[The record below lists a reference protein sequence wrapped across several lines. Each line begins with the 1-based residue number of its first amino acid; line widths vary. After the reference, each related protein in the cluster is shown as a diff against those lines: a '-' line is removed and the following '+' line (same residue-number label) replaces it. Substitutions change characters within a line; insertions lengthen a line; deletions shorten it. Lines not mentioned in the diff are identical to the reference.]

1 MNNKKLFPVM
11 LCFFAMGFVDLVG
24 IASNYVKADLNLSDS
39 MANTLPSLVFLW
51 FLIFSIP
58 TSLLM
63 NKIGRKNTVLV
74 SLVMTL
80 ASLIIPVFTLD
91 FTMLLLSFSLL
102 GIGNAIMQTSLNPL
116 VDSVM
121 EGGASA
127 STLTFGQFIKSI
139 ASFLAPI
146 IASWGAVNDVFGF
159 GWRVLYPIYLG
170 VGVLATLMLFGTRIN
185 EQPPSDSPEG
195 EKSVGQQF
203 AGALALLRP
212 RKYSP
217 SGNCGIGA
225 IGDRREGGQKVEG
238 GSSFIL
244 LCFLAIVC
252 HVGID
257 VGTSVTAPKVLI
269 ERLGITLNDAAYI
282 ATVYFVAKAAGS
294 FSGSFIMKFMKD
306 WTFLFV
312 SVAMMLIA
320 LVGLYVG
327 RNQWEIYGAVA
338 LMGFGNGNPFSIVF
352 ARALQA
358 VPEKKNEVSG
368 LLIMGICGGA
378 IFPILMG
385 AASDA
390 VGSQA
395 GAIAVVSV
403 GVLYLL
409 FYWLTGIRKTH
420 NS

>member
-1 MNNKKLFPVM
+1 M

-24 IASNYVKADLNLSDS
+24 IASNYVKADLDLSDS

-63 NKIGRKNTVLV
+63 NKIGRKNTVML

-80 ASLIIPVFTLD
+80 AAMVIPVFTLD
-91 FTMLLLSFSLL
+91 FGMLLVSFSLL

-121 EGGASA
+121 KGGASA

-146 IASWGAVNDVFGF
+146 IASWGATTNAFGF

-170 VGVLATLMLFGTRIN
+170 VGILATLLLFGT
-185 EQPPSDSPEG
+185 ETPSDSPVEG
-195 EKSVGQQF
+195 EENKLPVGEQF
-203 AGALALLRP
+203 AGCFTLLRNP
-212 RKYSP
+212 F
-217 SGNCGIGA
+217 
-225 IGDRREGGQKVEG
+225 V
-238 GSSFIL
+238 L

-257 VGTSVTAPKVLI
+257 VGTSVTAPKILM

-294 FSGSFIMKFMKD
+294 FSGSFIMKFLKD
-306 WTFLFV
+306 WTFLLL
-312 SVAMMLIA
+312 SVLMMVVA
-320 LVGLYVG
+320 VFGLLFGKDSTV
-327 RNQWEIYGAVA
+327 IYASVA
-338 LMGFGNGNPFSIVF
+338 LMGYGNGNPFSIIF
-352 ARALQA
+352 ARSLAA
-358 VPEKKNEVSG
+358 VPDKKNEVSG

-378 IFPILMG
+378 VFPMFMG

-390 VGSQA
+390 VGAQS
-395 GAIAVVSV
+395 GAVLALSV
-403 GVLYLL
+403 GIFYLL
-409 FYWLTGIRKTH
+409 FFWMMGLRIRR
-420 NS
+420 

>member
-1 MNNKKLFPVM
+1 
-11 LCFFAMGFVDLVG
+11 
-24 IASNYVKADLNLSDS
+24 
-39 MANTLPSLVFLW
+39 
-51 FLIFSIP
+51 
-58 TSLLM
+58 
-63 NKIGRKNTVLV
+63 
-74 SLVMTL
+74 MTL

-121 EGGASA
+121 KGGASA

-146 IASWGAVNDVFGF
+146 IASWGAVNNMFGF

-170 VGVLATLMLFGTRIN
+170 VGILATLLLFGTRIN
-185 EQPPSDSPEG
+185 EQPATDSPEG

-212 RKYSP
+212 RKHSP
-217 SGNCGIGA
+217 SG
-225 IGDRREGGQKVEG
+225 EVER

-257 VGTSVTAPKVLI
+257 VGTSVTAPKVLM
-269 ERLGITLNDAAYI
+269 ERLGISLNDAAYI

-320 LVGLYVG
+320 LVGLFVG
-327 RNQWEIYGAVA
+327 STQWEIYGAVA

-358 VPEKKNEVSG
+358 IPEKKNEVSG

-378 IFPILMG
+378 LFPMLMG

-395 GAIAVVSV
+395 GAIAVVSI

-409 FYWLTGIRKTH
+409 GYWMAGLRTKK
-420 NS
+420 

>member
-1 MNNKKLFPVM
+1 MNNKKLIPVM

-24 IASNYVKADLNLSDS
+24 IASNYVKADLDLSDS

-63 NKIGRKNTVLV
+63 NKIGRKNTVML

-80 ASLIIPVFTLD
+80 AAMVIPVFTLD
-91 FTMLLLSFSLL
+91 FGMLLVSFSLL

-121 EGGASA
+121 KGGASA

-146 IASWGAVNDVFGF
+146 IASWGATTNAFGF

-170 VGVLATLMLFGTRIN
+170 VGILATLLLFGT
-185 EQPPSDSPEG
+185 ETPSDSPVEG
-195 EKSVGQQF
+195 EENKLPVGEQF
-203 AGALALLRP
+203 AGCFTLLRNP
-212 RKYSP
+212 F
-217 SGNCGIGA
+217 
-225 IGDRREGGQKVEG
+225 V
-238 GSSFIL
+238 L

-257 VGTSVTAPKVLI
+257 VGTSVTAPKILM

-294 FSGSFIMKFMKD
+294 FSGSFIMKFLKD
-306 WTFLFV
+306 WTFLLL
-312 SVAMMLIA
+312 SVLMMVVAVFGLLFGKDSTVIYA
-320 LVGLYVG
+320 RVGL
-327 RNQWEIYGAVA
+327 
-338 LMGFGNGNPFSIVF
+338 MGYGNGNPFSIIF
-352 ARALQA
+352 ARSLAA
-358 VPEKKNEVSG
+358 VPDKKNEVSG

-378 IFPILMG
+378 VFPMFMG

-390 VGSQA
+390 VGAQS
-395 GAIAVVSV
+395 GAVLALSV
-403 GVLYLL
+403 GILYLL
-409 FYWLTGIRKTH
+409 FFWMMGLRIRR
-420 NS
+420 

>member
-1 MNNKKLFPVM
+1 M

-24 IASNYVKADLNLSDS
+24 IASNYVKADLNLSDA

-51 FLIFSIP
+51 FLIFGIP

-63 NKIGRKNTVLV
+63 NKIGRRNTVLL

-80 ASLIIPVFTLD
+80 AALIVPVFTLN

-121 EGGASA
+121 KGGASA

-146 IASWGAVNDVFGF
+146 IASWGAVNDPFGF

-170 VGVLATLMLFGTRIN
+170 VGILATLLLLGTK
-185 EQPPSDSPEG
+185 PPSDSPPQEG
-195 EKSVGQQF
+195 KKPISRQF
-203 AGALALLRP
+203 ADCFALLRTP
-212 RKYSP
+212 F
-217 SGNCGIGA
+217 
-225 IGDRREGGQKVEG
+225 VM
-238 GSSFIL
+238 

-257 VGTSVTAPKVLI
+257 VGTSVTAPKILM
-269 ERLGITLNDAAYI
+269 ERLGISLNDAAYI

-312 SVAMMLIA
+312 SVAMMIIA
-320 LVGLYVG
+320 LIGLYVG
-327 RNQWEIYGAVA
+327 STQWEIYGAVA

-352 ARALQA
+352 SRAMAA
-358 VPEKKNEVSG
+358 VPDKKNEVSG

-378 IFPILMG
+378 VFPILMG

-390 VGSQA
+390 VGGQA

-409 FYWLTGIRKTH
+409 FYWMLGFRK
-420 NS
+420 

>member
-1 MNNKKLFPVM
+1 MKNKKLIPVM

-39 MANTLPSLVFLW
+39 MANLLPSLVFFW

-63 NKIGRKNTVLV
+63 NRIGRKRMVLL
-74 SLVMTL
+74 SLVITIVSM
-80 ASLIIPVFTLD
+80 LIPIFAHQ
-91 FTMLLLSFSLL
+91 FWLLLIAFSLL
-102 GIGNAIMQTSLNPL
+102 GIGNALMQTSLNPL

-121 EGGASA
+121 NGGKLA
-127 STLTFGQFIKSI
+127 STLTFGQFIKAI
-139 ASFLAPI
+139 ASFMAPLM
-146 IASWGAVNDVFGF
+146 AAWGAAGNIPAFGL
-159 GWRVLYPIYLG
+159 GWRVLFPIYMAIGIVATLLLYATKIHEEPAAVSQAG
-170 VGVLATLMLFGTRIN
+170 VGKQYANAFRLLAN
-185 EQPPSDSPEG
+185 P
-195 EKSVGQQF
+195 V
-203 AGALALLRP
+203 
-212 RKYSP
+212 
-217 SGNCGIGA
+217 
-225 IGDRREGGQKVEG
+225 V
-238 GSSFIL
+238 L

-257 VGTSVTAPKVLI
+257 VGTSVTAPKVLM
-269 ERLGITLNDAAYI
+269 ERLGISLNDAAYI

-306 WTFLFV
+306 WTFLFA

-327 RNQWEIYGAVA
+327 STKWELYGAVA

-352 ARALQA
+352 ARALAA
-358 VPEKKNEVSG
+358 VPTQKNEVSG

-378 IFPILMG
+378 LFPMLMG

-390 VGSQA
+390 VGTQS
-395 GAIAVVSV
+395 GAIAVISL

-409 FYWLTGIRKTH
+409 AFWMSALR
-420 NS
+420 SRR

>member
-1 MNNKKLFPVM
+1 MNNKKLIPVM

-63 NKIGRKNTVLV
+63 NKIGRKNTVLL

-121 EGGASA
+121 KGGASA

-146 IASWGAVNDVFGF
+146 IASWGAVNNMFGF

-170 VGVLATLMLFGTRIN
+170 VGILATLLLFGTK
-185 EQPPSDSPEG
+185 PPSDSPQRR
-195 EKSVGQQF
+195 EKPISQQF
-203 AGALALLRP
+203 AGCFALLRTP
-212 RKYSP
+212 F
-217 SGNCGIGA
+217 
-225 IGDRREGGQKVEG
+225 VM
-238 GSSFIL
+238 

-257 VGTSVTAPKVLI
+257 VGASVTAPKILM

-294 FSGSFIMKFMKD
+294 FSGSFIMKFLKD
-306 WTFLFV
+306 WTFLLL
-312 SVAMMLIA
+312 SVLMMVVA
-320 LVGLYVG
+320 VFGLLFG
-327 RNQWEIYGAVA
+327 KDSAIIYASVA

-358 VPEKKNEVSG
+358 VPDKKNEISG

-378 IFPILMG
+378 VFPMLMG

-390 VGSQA
+390 IGNQS
-395 GAIAVVSV
+395 GAVLALSV
-403 GVLYLL
+403 GILYLL
-409 FYWLTGIRKTH
+409 FFWMMGLRVKK
-420 NS
+420 

>member
-63 NKIGRKNTVLV
+63 NKIGRKNTVLL

-121 EGGASA
+121 KGGASA

-146 IASWGAVNDVFGF
+146 IASWGAVNNMFGF

-170 VGVLATLMLFGTRIN
+170 VGILATLLLFGTRIN
-185 EQPPSDSPEG
+185 EQPSSDSPER

-203 AGALALLRP
+203 AGALALIRP
-212 RKYSP
+212 RKHSP
-217 SGNCGIGA
+217 LG
-225 IGDRREGGQKVEG
+225 EVEG

-257 VGTSVTAPKVLI
+257 VGTSVTAPKVLM
-269 ERLGITLNDAAYI
+269 ERLGISLNDAAYI

-320 LVGLYVG
+320 LVGLFVG
-327 RNQWEIYGAVA
+327 STQWEIYGAVA

-358 VPEKKNEVSG
+358 IPEKKNEVSG

-378 IFPILMG
+378 LFPMLMG

-395 GAIAVVSV
+395 GAIAVVSI

-409 FYWLTGIRKTH
+409 GYWMAGLRTKK
-420 NS
+420 

>member
-1 MNNKKLFPVM
+1 MNNKKLIPVM

-63 NKIGRKNTVLV
+63 NRIGRKNTVLL

-80 ASLIIPVFTLD
+80 AALVIPVFTLD
-91 FTMLLLSFSLL
+91 FGMLLVSFSLL

-121 EGGASA
+121 KGGASA

-146 IASWGAVNDVFGF
+146 IASWGATTNAFGF

-170 VGVLATLMLFGTRIN
+170 VGILATLLLFGT
-185 EQPPSDSPEG
+185 ETPSDSPVEG
-195 EKSVGQQF
+195 EENKLPVGEQF
-203 AGALALLRP
+203 AGCFTLLRNP
-212 RKYSP
+212 F
-217 SGNCGIGA
+217 
-225 IGDRREGGQKVEG
+225 V
-238 GSSFIL
+238 L

-257 VGTSVTAPKVLI
+257 VGTSVTAPKILM

-294 FSGSFIMKFMKD
+294 FSGSFIMKFLKD
-306 WTFLFV
+306 WTFLLL
-312 SVAMMLIA
+312 SVLMMVVA
-320 LVGLYVG
+320 VFGLLFGKDSAV
-327 RNQWEIYGAVA
+327 IYASVA
-338 LMGFGNGNPFSIVF
+338 LMGYGNGNPFSIIF
-352 ARALQA
+352 ARSLAA
-358 VPEKKNEVSG
+358 VPDKKNEVSG

-378 IFPILMG
+378 VFPMFMG

-390 VGSQA
+390 VGAQS
-395 GAIAVVSV
+395 GAVLALSV
-403 GVLYLL
+403 GILYLL
-409 FYWLTGIRKTH
+409 FFWMMGLRIRR
-420 NS
+420 